1 MAVTSA
7 PGAESRNQKRG
18 LLRVLG
24 IVFGLTVT
32 VGGIISM
39 GILRMPGVVAAQ
51 LPDPWWYM
59 SVWIAAGLF
68 ALLGTTAAAE
78 LATALPR
85 AGGYY
90 VYAHRAFGP
99 YVGFVSGW
107 TDWLV
112 WCGSITATIFVILE
126 YSHLLLPDLPDQD
139 MIIAIILTV
148 AFAMLQWRGVRWG
161 SYIHNVSSFIKTLV
175 FICLIGACFL
185 VDIDISEASS
195 PALSSGYSI
204 FGAFV
209 ISLQGVIYAYDG
221 WAFSA
226 YFSEEVKDPGRNLP
240 KAMFGGILFVIG
252 VYLIVNFALLRM
264 LPMHQIAGS
273 ELAIGVV
280 VENIFGPAA
289 QTVLTAI
296 FTGYMIIGLNL
307 GYMIASRVV
316 YAMSVDGLFLDRATN
331 VNVGGTPTNALL
343 ATVVMALLMLATGTF
358 EDVLAILSFFAVVN
372 YAFLFAALF
381 TLRRTEPDLPRPYR
395 AWGYPWTTGL
405 TLIGSVVF
413 LVGLVMNDS
422 TNSLYAAILV
432 ALSYPVY
439 LGLEGRVK

>member
-1 MAVTSA
+1 
-7 PGAESRNQKRG
+7 
-18 LLRVLG
+18 
-24 IVFGLTVT
+24 VT

-39 GILRMPGVVAAQ
+39 GILRMPGQVAEQ

-59 SVWIAAGLF
+59 AVWIAAGLF

-99 YVGFVSGW
+99 FVGFVSGW

-112 WCGSITATIFVILE
+112 WCGSITATTFVIME
-126 YSHLLLPDLPDQD
+126 YLHLLIQDLPDQD
-139 MIIAIILTV
+139 VLVAIAMTV

-161 SYIHNVSSFIKTLV
+161 SNIHNVTSIIKTLI
-175 FICLIGACFL
+175 FLFLIGACFF
-185 VDIDISEASS
+185 VDIGPTAVSDA
-195 PALSSGYSI
+195 PAISSGYSI

-221 WAFSA
+221 WVFSA
-226 YFSEEVKDPGRNLP
+226 YFSEEVKDPGKNIP

-252 VYLIVNFALLRM
+252 VYLIINLALLRM
-264 LPMHQIAGS
+264 LPMEQIAGS
-273 ELAIGVV
+273 ELAIGIVV
-280 VENIFGPAA
+280 QNLFGPST
-289 QTVLTAI
+289 QTILTAV
-296 FTGYMIIGLNL
+296 FTGFMIIGLNL
-307 GYMIASRVV
+307 GFMIASRVV
-316 YAMSVDGLFLDRATN
+316 YAMSVDGLFMKKGTT
-331 VNVGGTPTNALL
+331 VNEGGTPTNALL
-343 ATVVMALLMLATGTF
+343 ATVVAAVIFLVTGTF

-372 YAFLFAALF
+372 YAFLFSALF
-381 TLRRTEPDLPRPYR
+381 TLRRNEPDLPRPYR

-413 LVGLVMNDS
+413 LAGLVMNDT
-422 TNSLYAAILV
+422 TNSLYAVGLV

-439 LGLEGRVK
+439 RILQRT